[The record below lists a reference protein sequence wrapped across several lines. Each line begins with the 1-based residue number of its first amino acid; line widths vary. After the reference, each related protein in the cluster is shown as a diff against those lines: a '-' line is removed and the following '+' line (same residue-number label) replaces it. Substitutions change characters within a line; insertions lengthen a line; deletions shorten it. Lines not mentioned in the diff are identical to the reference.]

1 MKELKIKSLTC
12 NLASNITQVEVQI
25 YSITGALKM
34 LESTIELEVQGRFT
48 AIDDALIETVTDILE
63 TNGVTL

>member
-1 MKELKIKSLTC
+1 MRELKIKSLTC

>member
-25 YSITGALKM
+25 FSVNGAIKR
-34 LESTIELEVQGRFT
+34 LEDSLELEIQGRFT
-48 AIDDALIETVTDILE
+48 GIDDALIEAVTEVLE
-63 TNGVTL
+63 ANGVML

>member
-1 MKELKIKSLTC
+1 MKKLKIKSLTC